1 MDKFFPIE
9 LREAKTQEFMNLRQ
23 GNMTVQYYGIK
34 FNQLSRDSPHMV
46 ADSRAQMNK
55 FLYGVSSLVKK
66 EYRNAMLLGDM
77 NISRLMT
84 HAHKVED
91 DKLRE
96 HAKENNKA
104 RSGNYEYSQQEKN
117 DVWMW
122 LVWSQVDGLSFLD
135 RVKEAVMI
143 ELSLQIQ
150 QYQQVTPLSRVT
162 HLVKVAVSDKT
173 DFMLFRLTRI
183 RKVLLM

>member
-1 MDKFFPIE
+1 
-9 LREAKTQEFMNLRQ
+9 MNLRQ
-23 GNMTVQYYGIK
+23 GNMKFQEYRLR
-34 FNQLSRDSPHMV
+34 FNQLSKYTPCIV

-135 RVKEAVMI
+135 RVKEVLMV
-143 ELSLQIQ
+143 ELCLQIQ
-150 QYQQVTPLSRVT
+150 QHQQVAQLSRVT
-162 HLVKVAVSDKT
+162 HLV
-173 DFMLFRLTRI
+173 
-183 RKVLLM
+183 